1 MQAEKNLVDTEVVDE
16 LEEEEREEE
25 EVGGLSN

>member
-1 MQAEKNLVDTEVVDE
+1 MQAEKDLVDTEVVDE